1 MNDLAPRRAGNRLP
15 VHSRPAAV
23 TSLSRLVM
31 DGLFCPNG
39 RRGPAGRGSG
49 HGSKYPSGSTDFWLV
64 VLLTDQPANCT
75 PRYLE
80 KGPESIS
87 LSPAQRDPDSFQCGG
102 LSFQFLKRSRKNC
115 INQRPLS
122 PALTLPHT
130 LTLTHAPAWIC
141 TPMSTFSRTF
151 SGRSS
156 LCPTYIFPAT
166 NENHFPLKAFG
177 TSRE

>member
-1 MNDLAPRRAGNRLP
+1 MNDLAPWRAGNRLP

-39 RRGPAGRGSG
+39 QRGPAGRGSG

-80 KGPESIS
+80 KGSESIS

-115 INQRPLS
+115 INQRPSLPCSDFTTHSHTHTRTRMDMHTHVHFLKNLLRKVIIMSHLHLS
-122 PALTLPHT
+122 
-130 LTLTHAPAWIC
+130 C
-141 TPMSTFSRTF
+141 
-151 SGRSS
+151 
-156 LCPTYIFPAT
+156 YQ
-166 NENHFPLKAFG
+166 
-177 TSRE
+177 

>member
-49 HGSKYPSGSTDFWLV
+49 HGNKYPSGSTDFWLV

-102 LSFQFLKRSRKNC
+102 PSFQFLKRSRKNC
-115 INQRPLS
+115 INQRPS
-122 PALTLPHT
+122 LPCSDFTTHSHT
-130 LTLTHAPAWIC
+130 HTRARMHLEKASASLVTREMSHKWEPEATH
-141 TPMSTFSRTF
+141 
-151 SGRSS
+151 S
-156 LCPTYIFPAT
+156 LHT
-166 NENHFPLKAFG
+166 
-177 TSRE
+177 